1 VKASRSAEQ
10 NLSRKML
17 GLDNAPIGPKPGF
30 FSKHLKVALAALGGL
45 GALAGAYL
53 VKQYNIQ

>member
-1 VKASRSAEQ
+1 
-10 NLSRKML
+10 ML
-17 GLDNAPIGPKPGF
+17 GLDKAPMEASSGF

-53 VKQYNIQ
+53 VKQYNIA